1 MKKSLTFQ
9 FLHRWIGCLQGFSCN
24 IYKCCL
30 HHSTTTKHGNG
41 VAVALL
47 RLCVQYVWNK
57 KGKLFSQAVLC
68 FIIGSVRGCPHCTE
82 LASGDCQGRPRSDP
96 RGWWLLLQKTELL
109 EYLTITLT
117 VECFPMWLSSC
128 YGLAVY
134 FSLFDS
140 KLSPMAYSLT
150 FNLLALLCTPPAGR
164 LCVVYCQF
172 FVYFSGLYYKV

>member
-1 MKKSLTFQ
+1 MRSSSLPLPPLISHIEHHFLFRSDLPCSLTGCLRF
-9 FLHRWIGCLQGFSCN
+9 HRWIGCLQGFSCN

-30 HHSTTTKHGNG
+30 HHSPTTKHGNG

-96 RGWWLLLQKTELL
+96 RGWWLLQKTELL
-109 EYLTITLT
+109 EYLTIT
-117 VECFPMWLSSC
+117 
-128 YGLAVY
+128 
-134 FSLFDS
+134 
-140 KLSPMAYSLT
+140 
-150 FNLLALLCTPPAGR
+150 
-164 LCVVYCQF
+164 
-172 FVYFSGLYYKV
+172 